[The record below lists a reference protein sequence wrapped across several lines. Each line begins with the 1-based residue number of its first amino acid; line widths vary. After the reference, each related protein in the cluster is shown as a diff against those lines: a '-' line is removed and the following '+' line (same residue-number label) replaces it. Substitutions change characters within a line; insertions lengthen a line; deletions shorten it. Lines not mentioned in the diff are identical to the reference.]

1 MDVVLH
7 TGHLLAA
14 RLLLFDGVSSIRPF
28 LSLCIFDPLLIA
40 AGLVTWEGGRAAFSS
55 GLCLVVGWRDSG
67 GASTTSS
74 RLRDCHELRPGLRP
88 HPPPNLLSAPTI
100 RQTHFWTGQR
110 SNFIK
115 LEDILQSILST
126 SPNPPVLNVESQ
138 HSDILGFWK

>member
-55 GLCLVVGWRDSG
+55 GLCLVG
-67 GASTTSS
+67 GTLVEPA
-74 RLRDCHELRPGLRP
+74 
-88 HPPPNLLSAPTI
+88 PPAP
-100 RQTHFWTGQR
+100 
-110 SNFIK
+110 
-115 LEDILQSILST
+115 D
-126 SPNPPVLNVESQ
+126 
-138 HSDILGFWK
+138 